1 MMGTD
6 SKYWVIVDDLRKGP
20 YNHDEIL
27 AMDLPADTPV
37 WRDGL
42 SNWMAIKD
50 LEDFG
55 AKYNEKIPPIPG
67 DIADNL
73 AGIKSQMPPVPQE
86 ASKAGPSNEQMPPTY
101 LAWAIVAMLFC
112 CLITGIITLV
122 YSFRVSSRYAMGDYE
137 GARRASNLAETWLII
152 TIVCGLI
159 TAPFQFLYMLL

>member
-1 MMGTD
+1 MGTD
-6 SKYWVIVDDLRKGP
+6 SKYWIIVDDLRKGP
-20 YNHDEIL
+20 YNHDEIV
-27 AMDLPADTPV
+27 AMDLPGATPV

-42 SNWMAIKD
+42 SNWMAIKE

-55 AKYNEKIPPIPG
+55 AKYNEMIPPIPS
-67 DIADNL
+67 DNL
-73 AGIKSQMPPVPQE
+73 AGGKSQMPPVPQE
-86 ASKAGPSNEQMPPTY
+86 ASKADPSNESMPPTY

-112 CLITGIITLV
+112 CIITGIITLV

-159 TAPFQFLYMLL
+159 CAPFQFLYMVL